1 MSTPNQRDLVII
13 GGGPAGY
20 SAALYAARASLDTLV
35 VEQGMPGGQIATSD
49 MIDNYPGIEQCSG
62 AELGQKMQA
71 HAESAGAQ
79 STYGSVQSLTRH
91 ESGFTITTDMDS
103 IEAKSVIVA
112 TGATPRPGNFSGEE
126 TYRGRGVSYCATCDG
141 MFYRGKHVF
150 IIGGGNSAVEEALYL
165 SNLADQVEII
175 VRRDVFR
182 APRGMFPLGTK
193 RVLQRLQD
201 RRLSTPSH
209 FETTPQVKR
218 TWSRTTRDP
227 SASLWQLGTIPPR
240 VSLRVWPNSAPMA
253 AY

>member
-49 MIDNYPGIEQCSG
+49 MIDNYPGIERCSG

-71 HAESAGAQ
+71 HAEFAGAQ

-126 TYRGRGVSYCATCDG
+126 MYRGRGVSYCATCDG
-141 MFYRGKHVF
+141 MLYRGKHVF
-150 IIGGGNSAVEEALYL
+150 IIGGGNSP
-165 SNLADQVEII
+165 S
-175 VRRDVFR
+175 RRR
-182 APRGMFPLGTK
+182 SIYRILPIR
-193 RVLQRLQD
+193 
-201 RRLSTPSH
+201 
-209 FETTPQVKR
+209 
-218 TWSRTTRDP
+218 
-227 SASLWQLGTIPPR
+227 
-240 VSLRVWPNSAPMA
+240 
-253 AY
+253 

>member
-126 TYRGRGVSYCATCDG
+126 MYGDEGYRIAPLATAC
-141 MFYRGKHVF
+141 FIVVNTCSSSAAATLPSRRRSIYR
-150 IIGGGNSAVEEALYL
+150 ILPI
-165 SNLADQVEII
+165 
-175 VRRDVFR
+175 R
-182 APRGMFPLGTK
+182 
-193 RVLQRLQD
+193 
-201 RRLSTPSH
+201 
-209 FETTPQVKR
+209 
-218 TWSRTTRDP
+218 
-227 SASLWQLGTIPPR
+227 
-240 VSLRVWPNSAPMA
+240 
-253 AY
+253 